1 MLSGYIFHEKNNE
14 TEDKPLAV
22 KKVMNKIHA
31 TTSRET
37 LIGLQ
42 AKLVH
47 ACRIHDCH
55 SE

>member
-1 MLSGYIFHEKNNE
+1 MKKIMRQKANYIGGL
-14 TEDKPLAV
+14 PLAV